1 MPTESTALTGSAAKP
16 AVAIRFS
23 WLNSKDDVQTA
34 MVTAPES
41 HMLKSSTGPI
51 YRIVAIRIQAGLEVG
66 YADTMRKLLGALA
79 LSCLVLAQGIDDNTN
94 AKIRKEEAERSQVM
108 HTLHM
113 LADRYGPRMTGS
125 PNHEAAV
132 QWVIK
137 QFTEWGM
144 KNAHREAW
152 DFARTGWLNE
162 RASGFIV
169 SPVRQNL
176 KFEVVAWTPSTAGTV
191 SGSVIQLELPQ
202 GPMPAPAATDANAAP
217 AGGRGARAGA
227 ARGGGGGGAGFGG
240 PQRLGPTKDQMDQW
254 LEANKSKI
262 RGKAVMIG
270 KAAVVPVNFNPPAL
284 RRPDDQVKA
293 SYDPNNPNGGRGG
306 RGGGGGGGGAR
317 GGNQDPNRMS
327 ANQVAEAVDAWL
339 LANGALVRLGDSPME
354 HGIIRVAQHRGYDS
368 TKTIPEVVLRNDDYG
383 RIERLLADGEDV
395 KAEFNIVNHDYP
407 EGKTSYNVVGEIPGT
422 DKADE
427 IVMLG
432 GHLDSW
438 QSATGATDNGIG
450 SSIMMEAA
458 RIIQALGLKPRRTI
472 RVALWSGEEEGL
484 LGSLAYVKQH
494 FGTFED
500 PKPEFAKLDC
510 YFNVDT
516 GTGRVRGGSVFG
528 PPDAAAI
535 LRRALDPFA
544 DLGVFGASA
553 TGSRA
558 TGGTDS
564 TSFNNAGLPGIGMSQ
579 DPIEYNSTTHHTN
592 LDTYERIVP
601 EDVKGDSVVLA
612 AAVWY
617 VANLDQMIP
626 RFTKENMPTPVAA
639 R

>member
-1 MPTESTALTGSAAKP
+1 
-16 AVAIRFS
+16 
-23 WLNSKDDVQTA
+23 
-34 MVTAPES
+34 
-41 HMLKSSTGPI
+41 
-51 YRIVAIRIQAGLEVG
+51 
-66 YADTMRKLLGALA
+66 MRKLLGALA
-79 LSCLVLAQGIDDNTN
+79 LSCLVFAQGIDDGAN
-94 AKIRKEEAERSQVM
+94 AKIRKEEAEHSQLM
-108 HTLHM
+108 HTIHM
-113 LADRYGPRMTGS
+113 LADRYGPRMTGT

-132 QWVIK
+132 DWVMK

-152 DFARTGWLNE
+152 DFARNGWLNE

-176 KFEVVAWTPSTAGTV
+176 KFEVVAWTPSTKGTV
-191 SGSVIQLELPQ
+191 TGSVVQLELPQ
-202 GPMPAPAATDANAAP
+202 GPMPPAPATDANAAP
-217 AGGRGARAGA
+217 AGRRGGGG
-227 ARGGGGGGAGFGG
+227 ARGGGGGFGG
-240 PQRLGPTKDQMDQW
+240 PQRLGPTKDELNQW
-254 LEANKSKI
+254 MEANKAKI
-262 RGKAVMIG
+262 NGKVVMLG
-270 KAAVVPVNFNPPAL
+270 KAAVVAVNFNPPAL
-284 RRPDDQVKA
+284 RRPDDQVKQ
-293 SYDPNNPNGGRGG
+293 SYDPNNPNAGRGG
-306 RGGGGGGGGAR
+306 FGGGGGRGR
-317 GGNQDPNRMS
+317 GGNQDPNRMN
-327 ANQVAEAVDAWL
+327 ATQVAEAVDAWL
-339 LANGALVRLGDSPME
+339 LANGALVRLSDSAMD

-368 TKTIPEVVLRNDDYG
+368 TKTIAEVMLRNDDYG

-395 KAEFNIVNHDYP
+395 KTEFNIVNHEYP

-438 QSATGATDNGIG
+438 HSATGATDNGIG
-450 SSIMMEAA
+450 SAIMMEAA
-458 RIIQALGLKPRRTI
+458 RIIQSLGLKPRRTI

-516 GTGRVRGGSVFG
+516 GTGRVRGASVFG
-528 PPDAAAI
+528 PPEAAAV

-553 TGSRA
+553 TTSRA

-564 TSFNNAGLPGIGMSQ
+564 TSFNNAGLAGIGFSQ
-579 DPIEYNSTTHHTN
+579 DPIEYNSVTHHTN

-601 EDVKGDSVVLA
+601 EDVKGDAVVLA
-612 AAVWY
+612 SALWY

-626 RFTKENMPTPVAA
+626 RFAKDNMPAPVAA